1 MPKMFDTRA
10 QQWREMPDNQVQ
22 AAYESGNFVFAK
34 GEKIHI
40 QAPDGRFGTIDE
52 SELNQAFRAGA
63 IYDTAVA
70 RQERADK
77 AEYEGKNAE
86 ALLLAIG
93 RGLTLGGSDVLLDKL
108 GVYDEEELQKI
119 EEQNA
124 VLSGVGEVGG
134 LLLPAVFTGGTTAVA
149 GAAAKAG
156 AKKALAVTPAGL
168 AQRSAAAAEKG
179 IAKLLGV
186 EGAAGGSRMLRAV
199 PGMAVAGGVEGAL
212 FGAGETFSEEL
223 LGRTDKTAEQIVGDI
238 GLAAML
244 GGGLTT
250 AFAAAP
256 AVVAKAFQSQAKTTY
271 PTGLAKKVADFKDKY
286 TAAMTGV
293 DAEILSK
300 TRDPKF
306 LDDYLGFSE
315 FQDSLSVSTREHIGG
330 LFNAAFGATKSV
342 NAEKYRVFLP
352 KVKPANEAS
361 TVSGALDA
369 INAHI
374 KSLEEV
380 IPRLGDDTKKAAA
393 RELINAAK
401 TAQKE
406 IFDQVDARLAAYIH
420 TDDSVR
426 AFKARLTDEGNIE
439 VDVRRRNLDPGSP
452 DIFARTPDEF
462 VYKDMTAPRLKKGSP
477 IYDTKVFGE
486 AELGN
491 LLDGVSADIFKIV
504 DQLKIQQGRYGKG
517 LAGYSKLKSF
527 LESSD
532 YFGQAGDM
540 QKAINAPWS
549 ELIGTQK
556 DFARE
561 FLKKKKGAK
570 PGDPEF
576 IADANKVNTFV
587 KNLDKTE
594 TTQYHRAQM
603 FDQYMEAFDDYLTA
617 AKSVGMNIE
626 EAYPGAIEAAKNL
639 RGKWSEYTSLQA
651 AKKELDHLS
660 RQPGIVS
667 ETFATIGGYAFGGLP
682 GALAARYIRNMAAPG
697 DAVRRRIVAHR
708 MKSQINKVI
717 DDYAVSATNRII
729 SNKFDTIDDFLAM
742 RPSKRATLLGLIGA
756 KATGDDE
763 ADTAK
768 EMEALA
774 SLSGP
779 GALAEKVAQNIRPL
793 EDAPML
799 RDQITANAIKGAELL
814 QAAAVKNSTLSINP
828 ITGQQ
833 RVVVSD
839 AGAANYARAQNAVMG
854 PALEQLNREISTGAL
869 TDDTVKISRAMYP
882 ILYDRF
888 VNKFNE
894 TMAKASELGEKIS
907 FDAMQMWG
915 KLNGQ
920 PVVPTQIASALQ
932 AVHKAVEGQQERGTR
947 RSAAALRDL
956 ANRSVSVTDRAL
968 T

>member
-1 MPKMFDTRA
+1 MFDTRA
-10 QQWREMPDNQVQ
+10 QQWRDIPDAQVQ
-22 AAYESGNFVFAK
+22 AAYESGKFVFAK

-63 IYDTAVA
+63 SYDTALA

-93 RGLTLGGSDVLLDKL
+93 RGLTFGGSDVALDKL
-108 GVYDEEELQKI
+108 GVYDEEELRKI
-119 EEQNA
+119 EEHNA

-134 LLLPAVFTGGTTAVA
+134 MLLPAVFTGGGTAVA
-149 GAAAKAG
+149 GAAAKAGVKAG

-168 AQRSAAAAEKG
+168 AHRSAAAAEKG
-179 IAKLLGV
+179 VAKLLGV
-186 EGAAGGSRMLRAV
+186 EGAVGGSRMLRAA

-223 LGRTDKTAEQIVGDI
+223 LGRTDKTAEQIAGDI
-238 GLAAML
+238 GFAALL
-244 GGGLTT
+244 GGGLTG
-250 AFAAAP
+250 AFAATP
-256 AVVAKAFQSQAKTTY
+256 AVIAKAFQSQAKTTY

-293 DAEILSK
+293 DTDILSK

-306 LDDYLGFSE
+306 LDDYLGFSDV
-315 FQDSLSVSTREHIGG
+315 QDGISVSTREHIGG

-342 NAEKYRVFLP
+342 NDEKYRVFLP
-352 KVKPANEAS
+352 KVNPANEAN
-361 TVSGALDA
+361 TVNGALDA

-374 KSLEEV
+374 QSLEEV

-406 IFDQVDARLAAYIH
+406 IFDQVDARLAAYS
-420 TDDSVR
+420 DDPVR

-439 VDVRRRNLDPGSP
+439 VDVRRRNLDPDSP
-452 DIFARTPDEF
+452 DTFARTPDEY

-504 DQLKIQQGRYGKG
+504 DQLKVQQGRYGKG

-540 QKAINAPWS
+540 QKALNAPWS

-576 IADANKVNTFV
+576 IADANKVNSFI

-603 FDQYMEAFDDYLTA
+603 FDQYMDAFETYLDTA
-617 AKSVGMNIE
+617 QSIGMNIDG
-626 EAYPGAIEAAKNL
+626 AFPGAVNAAKGL
-639 RGKWSEYTSLQA
+639 KGKWTEYKALQA

-660 RQPGIVS
+660 RQPGIIS
-667 ETFATIGGYAFGGLP
+667 ETFATVGGYAFGGLP
-682 GALAARYIRNMAAPG
+682 GALAARYIRNIASPG

-717 DDYAVSATNRII
+717 DDYAINATTRVV
-729 SNKFDTIDDFLAM
+729 SNKFDTVSDFLAM
-742 RPSKRATLLGLIGA
+742 RPSKRASLLGLIGA
-756 KATGDDE
+756 KATGNDE
-763 ADTAK
+763 EDLAK

-774 SLSGP
+774 SISNP
-779 GALAEKVAQNIRPL
+779 EALAEKVAKNLGPL
-793 EDAPML
+793 DDAPML
-799 RDQITANAIKGAELL
+799 KEQITANAIKGAQLL
-814 QAAAVKNSTLSINP
+814 QVAAQKNSTLSVNP

-839 AGAANYARAQNAVMG
+839 AGAANYARAQNAIMG
-854 PALEQLNREISTGAL
+854 PALEQLNREVSTGAL
-869 TDDTVKISRAMYP
+869 TADTVKNTREMYSN
-882 ILYDRF
+882 LYGRY
-888 VNKFNE
+888 VTKFNE
-894 TMAKASELGEKIS
+894 ELAKKSEGGQKIS

-932 AVHKAVEGQQERGTR
+932 AVHKAVEGQQERGGGR
-947 RSAAALRDL
+947 AVAGLKGI
-956 ANRSVSVTDRAL
+956 ANRGVLPVERAM

>member
-10 QQWREMPDNQVQ
+10 QQWREIPDNQVQ

-52 SELNQAFRAGA
+52 SELNQALRAGA
-63 IYDTAVA
+63 SYDTALA

-93 RGLTLGGSDVLLDKL
+93 RGLTFGGSDVALDKL
-108 GVYDEEELQKI
+108 GVYDEEELRKI
-119 EEQNA
+119 EEHNA

-134 LLLPAVFTGGTTAVA
+134 MLLPAVFTGGGTAVA
-149 GAAAKAG
+149 GAAAKAGVKAG

-168 AQRSAAAAEKG
+168 AHRSAAAAEKG
-179 IAKLLGV
+179 VAKLLGV
-186 EGAAGGSRMLRAV
+186 EGAVGGSRMLRAA

-223 LGRTDKTAEQIVGDI
+223 LGRTDKTAEQIAGDI
-238 GLAAML
+238 GFAALL
-244 GGGLTT
+244 GGGLTG
-250 AFAAAP
+250 AFAATP
-256 AVVAKAFQSQAKTTY
+256 AVIAKAFQSQAKTTY

-293 DAEILSK
+293 DTDILSK

-315 FQDSLSVSTREHIGG
+315 IQDGLSVSTREHIGD

-342 NAEKYRVFLP
+342 NAEKYRAFLP
-352 KVKPANEAS
+352 KVNPADEAATLNS
-361 TVSGALDA
+361 AMDALTFYIDDLTTSANRIADETKRSAALALIKEAQEVQDSIAKSIKGRLDDAGMTDLTVSVNREVGSPEYGSIQILKRQQKGLAYKDVRHDANTFISAL
-369 INAHI
+369 
-374 KSLEEV
+374 K
-380 IPRLGDDTKKAAA
+380 GDP
-393 RELINAAK
+393 K
-401 TAQKE
+401 T
-406 IFDQVDARLAAYIH
+406 ARLA
-420 TDDSVR
+420 
-426 AFKARLTDEGNIE
+426 FEK
-439 VDVRRRNLDPGSP
+439 
-452 DIFARTPDEF
+452 
-462 VYKDMTAPRLKKGSP
+462 M
-477 IYDTKVFGE
+477 
-486 AELGN
+486 
-491 LLDGVSADIFKIV
+491 
-504 DQLKIQQGRYGKG
+504 DQLKVAQSRLDGGF
-517 LAGYSKLKSF
+517 AGYKKLKDV
-527 LESSD
+527 LED
-532 YFGQAGDM
+532 KAVFGDAADM
-540 QKAINAPWS
+540 QKALNAPWS
-549 ELIGTQK
+549 ELLGTQK

-570 PGDPEF
+570 PGDPAF
-576 IADANKVNTFV
+576 IADANKINSFI

-603 FDQYMEAFDDYLTA
+603 FDQYMEAFEDYLTA
-617 AKSVGMNIE
+617 AKSVGMNIDA
-626 EAYPGAIEAAKNL
+626 AYPGAVDAAKGL

-667 ETFATIGGYAFGGLP
+667 ETFATVGGYAFGGLP

-717 DDYAVSATNRII
+717 DDYAINATNRVV
-729 SNKFDTIDDFLAM
+729 SNKFDTVSDFLAM
-742 RPSKRATLLGLIGA
+742 RPSKRASLLGLIGA
-756 KATGDDE
+756 KATGNDE
-763 ADTAK
+763 EDTAK

-774 SLSGP
+774 SIADYSV
-779 GALAEKVAQNIRPL
+779 LAEKVAQNLIAL
-793 EDAPML
+793 DDAPML
-799 RDQITANAIKGAELL
+799 TEAMMANATRAVAML
-814 QAAAVKNSTLSINP
+814 QASAQKNSTLVINP
-828 ITGQQ
+828 VTGEK

-839 AGAANYARAQNAVMG
+839 AGAANYARAQNAIMG
-854 PALEQLNREISTGAL
+854 PALDQLNREVSTGAL
-869 TDDTVKISRAMYP
+869 TADTVKNTREMYP
-882 ILYDRF
+882 ILYARY
-888 VNKFNE
+888 VAKFNE
-894 TMAKASELGEKIS
+894 ELAKKSEGGKKIS

-920 PVVPTQIASALQ
+920 PVVPAQIASALQ
-932 AVHKAVEGQQERGTR
+932 AVHKAVEGQQEKGGGRAVAG
-947 RSAAALRDL
+947 LKGI
-956 ANRSVSVTDRAL
+956 ANRNVTPVTRAIE
-968 T
+968 